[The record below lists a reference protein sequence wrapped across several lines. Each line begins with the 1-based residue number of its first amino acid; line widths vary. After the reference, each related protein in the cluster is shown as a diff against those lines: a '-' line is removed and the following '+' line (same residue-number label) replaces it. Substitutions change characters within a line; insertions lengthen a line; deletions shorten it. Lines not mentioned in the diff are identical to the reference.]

1 MKPKRRRR
9 LFLDLKQ
16 TEIEGAAS
24 HDGSLF
30 LGRFSLETLRLEL
43 ESAGILGALA
53 QRGYP
58 EVEVR
63 TETEAGEHRL
73 LVFPRGD
80 VVSLVDLRL
89 GEASALVEEPLARE
103 KGLDVL
109 SFLAV
114 HWLSLQHP
122 LAHFTAERSRLPGQT
137 YPSLRLGRQLMA
149 RVVAWA
155 EAWGK
160 DGLVNFPEYFHNA
173 LFYSEIFHFLSPI
186 RQGRFEA
193 LARDLA
199 PLGVARASWALE
211 EEGVVE
217 EPDGRPVAW
226 ESGEMAA
233 PLTLRLKAYLA
244 SPEYRRAAA
253 TAREACHFK
262 ATEKALA

>member
-1 MKPKRRRR
+1 MKPKRRCR

-30 LGRFSLETLRLEL
+30 LARFSLEALRLEL

-73 LVFPRGD
+73 LVFARGD
-80 VVSLVDLRL
+80 VVSLLDLRL
-89 GEASALVEEPLARE
+89 AEASALVEEPLARE
-103 KGLDVL
+103 QGLDIL

-122 LAHFTAERSRLPGQT
+122 LAHFTAERSRLPGQS
-137 YPSLRLGRQLMA
+137 YPSLRLGRLLMA

-173 LFYSEIFHFLSPI
+173 LFYSEIFQFLSPI
-186 RQGRFEA
+186 RQGRFQA
-193 LARDLA
+193 LARDLD
-199 PLGVARASWALE
+199 PLGVAGASWALE
-211 EEGVVE
+211 EGRVVE
-217 EPDGRPVAW
+217 EPGGRLAAW
-226 ESGEMAA
+226 EPGEMAA

-244 SPEYRRAAA
+244 SPEYRREAAR
-253 TAREACHFK
+253 AREALHFGVI
-262 ATEKALA
+262 EKAPA

>member
-9 LFLDLKQ
+9 FFLDLKQ

-24 HDGSLF
+24 HDAALF
-30 LGRFSLETLRLEL
+30 LGRFSLAALRAEL
-43 ESAGILGALA
+43 ASAGILRALA

-73 LVFPRGD
+73 LVFPHGGS
-80 VVSLVDLRL
+80 VSLMDLRL
-89 GEASALVEEPLARE
+89 AEASALVDEPLARQMGVE
-103 KGLDVL
+103 VL

-122 LAHFTAERSRLPGQT
+122 LGHFTAERLRLPGQA
-137 YPSLRLGRQLMA
+137 YPGLGLGRLLIA
-149 RVVAWA
+149 RMVAWA
-155 EAWGK
+155 QAWGK

-173 LFYSEIFHFLSPI
+173 LFYSEVFRFLSPA

-199 PLGVARASWALE
+199 SLGVAQASWALE
-211 EEGVVE
+211 EGRVVQD
-217 EPDGRPVAW
+217 PGGGPVAW
-226 ESGEMAA
+226 EPGEMAA
-233 PLTLRLKAYLA
+233 PLTPRLEAYLT
-244 SPEYRRAAA
+244 STEYRHQADL
-253 TAREACHFK
+253 ARESSRFK
-262 ATEKALA
+262 TVAKVPA